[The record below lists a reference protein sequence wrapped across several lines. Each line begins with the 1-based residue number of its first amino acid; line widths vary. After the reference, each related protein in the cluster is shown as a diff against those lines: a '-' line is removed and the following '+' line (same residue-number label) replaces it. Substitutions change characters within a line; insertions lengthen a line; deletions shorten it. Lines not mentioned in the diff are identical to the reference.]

1 MSKNSNLTQLDPNQ
15 IRQKEHDAENDARRV
30 VIVGGGDISL
40 SVDSDKL
47 VDAIREGLS
56 NIVLGVETPAPKG
69 VEPVGAL
76 NIIESAPRIEYR
88 TIEVPV
94 IVKEIEYREVEKPI
108 YIERLVTVDKP
119 VIIKEIEYKTLEV
132 YKERYYPF
140 VLKASA
146 VIQAICIIGILLINI
161 FKK

>member
-1 MSKNSNLTQLDPNQ
+1 MSKNSNLTQLDANQ
-15 IRQKEHDAENDARRV
+15 IRQKEHDVENDARRV
-30 VIVGGGDISL
+30 VIVGGGDISF

-47 VDAIREGLS
+47 VNAIKDGLKNITTTGELSIS
-56 NIVLGVETPAPKG
+56 NVPAPVVETIAYSVPQ
-69 VEPVGAL
+69 
-76 NIIESAPRIEYR
+76 IEYR

-119 VIIKEIEYKTLEV
+119 VIIKEIEFKTIEI

-161 FKK
+161 LKK